1 MKALFWAAVLV
12 VLSILAGLGVLHLI
26 RGPGPTAN

>member
-1 MKALFWAAVLV
+1 MKALFWAAVLI

-26 RGPGPTAN
+26 KGPPSTGN